1 MGLRAV
7 RLWRRAPR
15 HAVAALAALAVVGC
29 GAETAEAPADAVAR
43 VGDSVL
49 TEADLADALGDAPAG
64 LDSATA
70 RAQVVDQWVRREL
83 LVQEARAQGLDRDPA
98 VRRRLADNE
107 RATLEAA
114 ALDALF
120 AQTPA
125 APTEA
130 ELQAYYQRNRAALAL
145 RDPYVRLR
153 HLRVADRQRAAE
165 ARTALAR
172 ALDSPYPDS
181 LFALVA
187 REFADDARGA
197 VALAAEYVS
206 ESRLRALDQA
216 LGDRVAALPAGG
228 EVAVVPAG
236 RVVHVVQVVDRVPAG
251 TVPPFALVRDE
262 LAERLAVQHRRDA
275 AERLLQRLRSQAQA
289 EDRLQL

>member
-1 MGLRAV
+1 MGPRVAV
-7 RLWRRAPR
+7 
-15 HAVAALAALAVVGC
+15 LAALVALAGCGGEADAPAGDAVV
-29 GAETAEAPADAVAR
+29 R
-43 VGDSVL
+43 VGEAAL
-49 TEADLADALGDAPAG
+49 TEADLAEALGDAPAG

-83 LVQEARAQGLDRDPA
+83 LVQQARAQGLDQDPA
-98 VRRRLADNE
+98 VRRRLADSE

-120 AQTPA
+120 AQTPSE
-125 APTEA
+125 PTDA
-130 ELQAYYQRNRAALAL
+130 ELQAYYRKNRAALAL

-153 HLRVADRQRAAE
+153 HVRVADAERAGQARAAM
-165 ARTALAR
+165 AR
-172 ALDSPYPDS
+172 ALGSPYPDS

-197 VALAAEYVS
+197 VALAGEYVS
-206 ESRLRALDQA
+206 EGRLRSLDET
-216 LGDRVAALPAGG
+216 LGERVAALPVGT
-228 EVAVVPAG
+228 EVAVVPVG
-236 RVVHVVQVVDRVPAG
+236 RVFHVVQVVDRVPAG

-275 AERLLQRLRSQAQA
+275 EARLLQRLRSEALA
-289 EDRLQL
+289 DGRLVEGRP